1 MLSDKKK
8 LKLQETGFICSVLAF
23 PLAMFAIFYL
33 FVNVSSFTM
42 AFQTVD
48 ANFNWGFAGLQNF
61 KDVIAKITQN
71 GGLLGTAFKNN
82 LLIFVVTFVVGFPL
96 NMLFSYYLFK
106 GYFAH
111 QVIRF
116 IVMLPSI
123 LSGMVMSLLFLK
135 FVETSFPEMMNTFFS
150 VEIGNLLEGDTAVG
164 TIIFYMLWTGFTS
177 SLILYPNAMN
187 AIDDGIIE
195 SAQLDGVNTLQE
207 LWYII
212 MPLIYPTITTFFVTG
227 VAALFTN
234 GGPLFAFYYNDAP
247 AEVWTMGYYLYVQT
261 VFGEG
266 VTAYPFMSALGMML
280 TLITVPLVML
290 VKNIMEKCDPA
301 ND

>member
-82 LLIFVVTFVVGFPL
+82 LLIFVVTFVIGFPL

>member
-33 FVNVSSFTM
+33 FVNVSSFAM

-61 KDVIAKITQN
+61 KDVIAKITQY

-247 AEVWTMGYYLYVQT
+247 AEVWTMGYYLSVQT

>member
-33 FVNVSSFTM
+33 FVNVSSFAM